1 MSASLNGSRAGPR
14 IPQKLSETSALP
26 AGVQVRGA
34 DVNDLDSAAGYWNK
48 NENLSGIPSPSEKF
62 QVLIS
67 QNLVVIELAYI
78 KIKYLLWGCVK
89 NIRNVSKNTNGLR
102 LKYEKL
108 RSLGEFAIVIAV
120 IMVADGYYL

>member
-1 MSASLNGSRAGPR
+1 M
-14 IPQKLSETSALP
+14 
-26 AGVQVRGA
+26 RGA
-34 DVNDLDSAAGYWNK
+34 DANDLDSAAGYWNK

-78 KIKYLLWGCVK
+78 KIKYFLWGCVR
-89 NIRNVSKNTNGLR
+89 NIRNVSKNTNVLR